1 MGVDYKVRSWYNV
14 AIEEV
19 AKNQDTWR
27 TVLQLAGQL
36 YRYEFDNIVMVFAQR
51 PHATLVADYDT
62 WKKVDRYVKR
72 GSKGIAIFPSRA
84 LKPYMRYVFDI
95 KDTGGKERNLT
106 WNLNGDNL
114 RKYVDYLVSEGQ
126 IEQYDDPTE
135 ENLRNI
141 LKDFTKNEIRVI
153 IEEEL

>member
-1 MGVDYKVRSWYNV
+1 MGVDYKVRSLYNV

-72 GSKGIAIFPSRA
+72 GSKGIAIFPSIRQAAVVSGRSVNLYFGKGLYQRVPISASAKLCCVIQRSVVFTA
-84 LKPYMRYVFDI
+84 L
-95 KDTGGKERNLT
+95 
-106 WNLNGDNL
+106 
-114 RKYVDYLVSEGQ
+114 
-126 IEQYDDPTE
+126 
-135 ENLRNI
+135 I
-141 LKDFTKNEIRVI
+141 L
-153 IEEEL
+153 